1 MKKFRK
7 LIPALCML
15 LVSALFVGTSTY
27 AWFSMNKTV
36 TATDMKVTAKSNS
49 TYLLIGDDE
58 NAPTIQA
65 AKTTTVKASAPA
77 NTTLYPTFYGDG
89 TTDLSMGEATQVGKW
104 YTANSTAYDNATTNT
119 ENAKLVNDGELG
131 DYVAEYK
138 VWLTLSKDSDPVSK
152 QIKVTLNNRTDA
164 DDAIKAVVKVGDTD
178 AMQFA
183 TLNQE
188 KTTSAAV
195 ALNSTQTDLV
205 TIQVYIDG
213 TSTNVNSQYFNENTG
228 KLAGTL
234 GFKFDL
240 VD

>member
-65 AKTTTVKASAPA
+65 AKTTTVKASAPD

-152 QIKVTLNNRTDA
+152 QIKVTLNN
-164 DDAIKAVVKVGDTD
+164 
-178 AMQFA
+178 
-183 TLNQE
+183 
-188 KTTSAAV
+188 
-195 ALNSTQTDLV
+195 
-205 TIQVYIDG
+205 
-213 TSTNVNSQYFNENTG
+213 
-228 KLAGTL
+228 
-234 GFKFDL
+234 
-240 VD
+240 